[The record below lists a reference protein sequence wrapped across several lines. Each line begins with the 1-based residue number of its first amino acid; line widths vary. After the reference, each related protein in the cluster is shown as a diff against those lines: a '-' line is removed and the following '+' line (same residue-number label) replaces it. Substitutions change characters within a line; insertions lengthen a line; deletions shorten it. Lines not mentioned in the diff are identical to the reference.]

1 MDGKQFTREEL
12 EKMLSDYLAGADR
25 ILKGEL
31 LSENEKALC
40 RNTLD
45 ISKQLLAVLKAN
57 AEIKSE
63 NVSTEELE
71 TMISDY
77 ESFLDS
83 YNNSCAFSDIQNE
96 LAGKLP
102 NRIFWIT
109 KQLIE
114 VAPWQS

>member
-1 MDGKQFTREEL
+1 MTVDAKQFTRDEL
-12 EKMLSDYLAGADR
+12 EKMLSDYL
-25 ILKGEL
+25 
-31 LSENEKALC
+31 SENEEALR

-57 AEIKSE
+57 AEIKPEHDSA
-63 NVSTEELE
+63 EELE
-71 TMISDY
+71 TMIRDY
-77 ESFLDS
+77 ESFWDS
-83 YNNSCAFSDIQNE
+83 YNNSGAFSDIQNE

-114 VAPWQS
+114 VAPWQ